1 MEEVSDRCCRPH
13 RPTSRREE
21 GRESPPTRE
30 GSGLLGATDPD
41 HAGGAKQ
48 PNTILTARAI
58 SPPPPTEHDER
69 PRKRTRDPP
78 HPGKE
83 EGRVRKEEEFG
94 GIRRRRRRRRKKTR
108 KRAKA
113 PLRVRPLGTRHSRR
127 LERSI
132 VERGGLGTR
141 CTRQVSNQRAVGRP
155 RVARCL
161 DRSANAGEDVLGR

>member
-1 MEEVSDRCCRPH
+1 MNPAQRRRIGRMEEVSDRCCRPR
-13 RPTSRREE
+13 RPTSRREG

-30 GSGLLGATDPD
+30 GSGVLGATDPD
-41 HAGGAKQ
+41 SAGGAKQ
-48 PNTILTARAI
+48 PHIQY
-58 SPPPPTEHDER
+58 SPHNPSVRRPRRRTGGGGVWVGAPPVAAPRTEHDER
-69 PRKRTRDPP
+69 PRKRARDPP

-83 EGRVRKEEEFG
+83 EGRVRKEEEFRG

-113 PLRVRPLGTRHSRR
+113 PLRVRPLGTRHSR

-141 CTRQVSNQRAVGRP
+141 
-155 RVARCL
+155 
-161 DRSANAGEDVLGR
+161 

>member
-1 MEEVSDRCCRPH
+1 MNPDLRRRMGRMEEVSDRCCRPH
-13 RPTSRREE
+13 RPTSRCEE

-30 GSGLLGATDPD
+30 GSGILGATDPD
-41 HAGGAKQ
+41 YAGGAKQ
-48 PNTILTARAI
+48 PNTILTAQPI

-83 EGRVRKEEEFG
+83 EGRVRKEEEFGG

-141 CTRQVSNQRAVGRP
+141 QHQAGLEP
-155 RVARCL
+155 ARL
-161 DRSANAGEDVLGR
+161 WEGGF